1 MKSYFLL
8 TVLLSLGVS
17 PAICAQEAHAH
28 DSHPGENCCGYDHV
42 DTPGRHHA
50 GGELNGK
57 LLHERALQAAAGQA
71 AHHHDHANC
80 SGHEHAAEGEHDHA
94 NCSGHEHA
102 AEGVHDHAHCGGHE
116 HAAEGEHDHTNCCG
130 HEHAA
135 EGEHDHTNCG
145 GHEHAAEGEH
155 DHANCSGHEHA
166 AEGEHDHA
174 NCNGHEHGDTD
185 APVLV
190 TADARSRQV
199 LRMRVEEVP
208 TSDLVLTHSLYG
220 YLTATEHTMETYAM
234 PCTGRISLAVKS
246 AQNVKKGDIL
256 YSVLSPAVGEQ
267 VAELTHARSSLE
279 RCNAELATL
288 KSRLEKLQ
296 SIGTANSELESQYK
310 FKHAEQIQLVQ
321 GVAVAEARLKMLLMG
336 TELSE
341 QDGLAAVVVRA
352 NDDGTVRNVGI
363 NQGSWA
369 EQGAAVVTMSNV
381 EDLEI
386 VATVYADD
394 ELLVEKVRATMP
406 VGRDHVALEGTWRLD
421 EQVNTEKQTRTL
433 YFTPSELPQGAAAGR
448 LCRLDLYAGVNDGKH
463 VSIPDSAVVRVGL
476 DDVVFVEVKEGT
488 FAMVKVHAGASRR
501 GMTPVA
507 GLVPGQRIVVKGGA
521 ELRYLL
527 PADGQKKKSAGH
539 FHADGKFHE
548 GEHH

>member
-1 MKSYFLL
+1 MKSYLLL
-8 TVLLSLGVS
+8 TALLSWGLT
-17 PAICAQEAHAH
+17 PAIGAQEEHVH
-28 DSHPGENCCGYDHV
+28 DSHSGENCCGYDHV
-42 DTPGRHHA
+42 DSAGRHHA
-50 GGELNGK
+50 GLELDGK
-57 LLHERALQAAAGQA
+57 KLHEMALQTAAGQA

-94 NCSGHEHA
+94 
-102 AEGVHDHAHCGGHE
+102 HCG
-116 HAAEGEHDHTNCCG
+116 G

-155 DHANCSGHEHA
+155 E
-166 AEGEHDHA
+166 
-174 NCNGHEHGDTD
+174 NCNGPEHGDTD

-234 PCTGRISLAVKS
+234 PCAGRISLAVKS

-279 RCNAELATL
+279 RCNAELAIL

-321 GVAVAEARLKMLLMG
+321 GVSVAEARLKMLLMG

-352 NDDGTVRNVGI
+352 NADGTVRNVGI

-433 YFTPSELPQGAAAGR
+433 YFTPSQLPQGAAAGR